1 MRTMGSPGAPGSN
14 APRGV
19 VITGGGTGI
28 GRASAHAFAAR
39 GDRVL
44 VVGRSEAT
52 LTETVKDHDT
62 VCALAIDIT
71 DPAAPAAVVDTALRE
86 LGRIDVLVNN
96 AALAGFDAMGALD
109 RAAVIAQI
117 DTNLLAPIFLTQ
129 QALDA
134 LAATRGTVV
143 NVSSAGSIGTR
154 AMPNSSIYAA
164 TKVGIDSLTRS
175 WAVELASRGIRVLAV
190 APGLVDTGVAVR
202 AGMPRETYEQFLAGM
217 LTRIPSGR
225 VGSPEEI
232 AWWIVQLTD
241 PAAGYA
247 NGALFAIDGALSVT

>member
-1 MRTMGSPGAPGSN
+1 MDSPRERAEPGN
-14 APRGV
+14 GPRGV

-44 VVGRSEAT
+44 VVGRSGST
-52 LTETVKDHDT
+52 LAETVKDYDN
-62 VCALAIDIT
+62 VWAFAIDIT
-71 DPAAPAAVVDTALRE
+71 DPAAPAAIIDTALRE
-86 LGRIDVLVNN
+86 LGRIDILVNN
-96 AALAGFDAMGALD
+96 AAVAGFDALGGLD
-109 RAAVIAQI
+109 RAAVIAQV

-134 LAATRGTVV
+134 LEATRGTVV
-143 NVSSAGSIGTR
+143 NVSSAGSIGVR

-175 WAVELASRGIRVLAV
+175 WAVELAPRGIRVLAV

-202 AGMPRETYEQFLAGM
+202 AGMPREAYDQFLTDM

-232 AWWIVQLTD
+232 AWWIVALTE
-241 PAAGYA
+241 PAAEYA